1 MIGELQLR
9 GEQLAKHYWV
19 AGEQVMIMIMM
30 VAMMMTTMMIMM
42 TLVMLLAIDP
52 KKKIF
57 LKTPKKNNI
66 DSSL

>member
-30 VAMMMTTMMIMM
+30 VAMIMTKRKE
-42 TLVMLLAIDP
+42 VMNDQVLCYNYPWSNALGHGLWNILA
-52 KKKIF
+52 F
-57 LKTPKKNNI
+57 V
-66 DSSL
+66 S

>member
-1 MIGELQLR
+1 MR

-42 TLVMLLAIDP
+42 NLVMLLAIDP
-52 KKKIF
+52 EEKDIFENQKII
-57 LKTPKKNNI
+57 N
-66 DSSL
+66 D